1 MERDELLQRY
11 HEVRLLLEDL
21 VAAWPLFLPG
31 SADEHARFYL
41 DFHCAECGV
50 RLTMNDLAGVLE
62 LELVRL
68 GTIDVREVPH
78 ADAQCLDC
86 YRAHQHG
93 EGVVLSPERRRVE
106 PGAPSRLLPNDV
118 VEDAS
123 APRSSPP
130 PRRNT

>member
-1 MERDELLQRY
+1 MEREELLQRY
-11 HEVRLLLEDL
+11 YEVRLLLEDL

-31 SADEHARFYL
+31 SAYEHARCYL
-41 DFHCAECGV
+41 DFHCAECGA

-68 GTIDVREVPH
+68 GTVDVREVTR

-86 YRAHQHG
+86 YRTHQRG
-93 EGVVLSPERRRVE
+93 EGVVLSLEPHPID
-106 PGAPSRLLPNDV
+106 PGAPSRLLSSDV

-130 PRRNT
+130 PGRNT

>member
-31 SADEHARFYL
+31 TAYEHARFYL
-41 DFHCAECGV
+41 DFHCAACGAK
-50 RLTMNDLAGVLE
+50 LTMNDLAGVLE

-68 GTIDVREVPH
+68 GTVDVREVPR

-86 YRAHQHG
+86 YRAQQRG
-93 EGVVLSPERRRVE
+93 EGVVLSLEPHPID

-118 VEDAS
+118 IEDAS
-123 APRSSPP
+123 APRSSPRP
-130 PRRNT
+130 GRNT